1 MSKPVVILGS
11 ARSDGETLRA
21 ISLMFSKDV
30 VDIIDLN
37 LHAISAYD
45 YEHANDSDD
54 FLKIIEC
61 VQSTDTVIFAT
72 PVYWYS
78 MSGALKIFFDR
89 LADLITIHKKTGRSL
104 AGKGIYLIATG
115 TDEAL
120 PDGFEVPFLRTAD
133 YLDMVYLGAA
143 YLYTGDDRALRAAS
157 EDALREF
164 AFKL

>member
-45 YEHANDSDD
+45 YEHANDGDD

-78 MSGALKIFFDR
+78 MSGALKIFF
-89 LADLITIHKKTGRSL
+89 
-104 AGKGIYLIATG
+104 
-115 TDEAL
+115 
-120 PDGFEVPFLRTAD
+120 
-133 YLDMVYLGAA
+133 
-143 YLYTGDDRALRAAS
+143 
-157 EDALREF
+157 
-164 AFKL
+164 